1 MGGRGA
7 NSSSRG
13 SAGGGGGGIAFATAG
28 GSGAAP
34 QPQQS
39 VANQA
44 PSPAN
49 TPVTP
54 NAATALSQMS
64 DDQLTNLYKQSRNV
78 DMPNHLND
86 VADKTQ
92 RFVYTA
98 GVNGKP
104 QVLDQASFD
113 QYLKDN
119 NIRKS
124 QIMARTTGGAR
135 YTVNGTTINLS
146 DNQVCDLIKYGDLNY
161 VGGKHG
167 GQLYG
172 AGTYFDMN
180 GGRPTGYNGRQ
191 TMIAVLSPS
200 ARTIDKYQLQTQT
213 KQWAKSHPKFASA
226 VGSFSNSNASIYALA
241 QGYNVITG
249 GSYHNVIDR
258 TAIVMRSNNY

>member
-7 NSSSRG
+7 SSS
-13 SAGGGGGGIAFATAG
+13 GGGGIGGMGAGGISVATAG
-28 GSGAAP
+28 GAGGTTPAP
-34 QPQQS
+34 N

-44 PSPAN
+44 PTPQN
-49 TPVTP
+49 TPVVP
-54 NAATALSQMS
+54 NAATALSQMT
-64 DDQLTNLYKQSRNV
+64 DDQLTNLYNQSRNV

-92 RFVYTA
+92 KFVYMA

-104 QVLDQASFD
+104 QVLDRQSFD
-113 QYLKDN
+113 QYMKNN
-119 NIRKS
+119 NIPRS
-124 QIMARTTGGAR
+124 QIMARTTGGAN
-135 YTVNGTTINLS
+135 YTVNGTNIRLS

-172 AGTYFDMN
+172 GGTYFDMN
-180 GGRPTGYNGRQ
+180 GGRPTGYNGRA
-191 TMIAVLSPS
+191 TMLAVLSPS
-200 ARTIDKYQLQTQT
+200 ARTIDKYQLASQTSR
-213 KQWAKSHPKFASA
+213 WARSHPKFAKA
-226 VGSFSNSNASIYALA
+226 VGSFNNSNASIYALA

-258 TAIVMRSNNY
+258 TAIVMRAENY

>member
-7 NSSSRG
+7 SSSRG
-13 SAGGGGGGIAFATAG
+13 GIGIGG
-28 GSGAAP
+28 GSGMAMAGGAGAAGS
-34 QPQQS
+34 QQN

-49 TPVTP
+49 TPVVP

-64 DDQLTNLYKQSRNV
+64 DAQLTQLYQQSRNV

-92 RFVYTA
+92 RFVYMA

-119 NIRKS
+119 NIPRS
-124 QIMARTTGGAR
+124 QVLARTTGGAS

-172 AGTYFDMN
+172 GGTYFDMN

-191 TMIAVLSPS
+191 TMIAVLSPT
-200 ARTIDKYQLQTQT
+200 AKTIDKYQLSRQTT
-213 KQWAKSHPKFASA
+213 QWAKSHPNFAKA
-226 VGSFSNSNASIYALA
+226 VGPFSNSNASIYALA

-258 TAIVMRSNNY
+258 TAIVMRANNY

>member
-7 NSSSRG
+7 SSGSRT
-13 SAGGGGGGIAFATAG
+13 GIG
-28 GSGAAP
+28 GSGGASLSSASGSGGAAGA
-34 QPQQS
+34 S

-49 TPVTP
+49 TPVVP

-64 DDQLTNLYKQSRNV
+64 DDQLTQLYQQSRTV
-78 DMPNHLND
+78 DMPNHLSD
-86 VADKTQ
+86 VADQTQ
-92 RFVYTA
+92 RFVYIA

-113 QYLKDN
+113 KYMKDN
-119 NIRKS
+119 GIRQS
-124 QIMARTTGGAR
+124 QVLARTTGGAS
-135 YTVNGTTINLS
+135 YNVNGTNIRLS
-146 DNQVCDLIKYGDLNY
+146 DNQVCDLVKYGDLNY
-161 VGGKHG
+161 IGGKHG

-191 TMIAVLSPS
+191 TMIAVLSPT
-200 ARTIDKYQLQTQT
+200 AKAIDKSSLARQTA
-213 KQWAKSHPKFASA
+213 QWSKSHPKFARQ
-226 VGSFSNSNASIYALA
+226 VGAFSNSNASIYALA
-241 QGYNVITG
+241 QGYNIITG

-258 TAIVMRSNNY
+258 TAIVMRANNY